1 MLGMGDRKS
10 CLPVQITYTRMHCKR
25 GYCLHI
31 RRKNPLILGCENFVP
46 ALAGLFCVA
55 LPRPWKSTTFCITIC
70 YASLATSLIEV
81 KGSAKR
87 WFCYANQEPLYGAG
101 NSANLKPSFWRSLHK
116 NARSWLKPK
125 HETDRRVWRILCA
138 RARWP
143 GPRSKE
149 RYLIKSVFAH
159 SPVQEENPDALL
171 HPRSVR
177 PWSESASPSLMSPWI
192 SNRMQHTGQLHH
204 HIRVTVT
211 VNWKARG
218 VVGHPEVNTGTSPL
232 RPWPLHLPWDS
243 GRPQTQPTSSGTGP
257 KF

>member
-87 WFCYANQEPLYGAG
+87 WSCYANQEPLYGAG
-101 NSANLKPSFWRSLHK
+101 NSANLKPSIRMRGVDWSRNMKRTEGFEGSFARVRAGQDLVRRKDTSSNLFSLTHRYTKIFQMRPCTQDQSHPGRSL
-116 NARSWLKPK
+116 P
-125 HETDRRVWRILCA
+125 
-138 RARWP
+138 
-143 GPRSKE
+143 
-149 RYLIKSVFAH
+149 
-159 SPVQEENPDALL
+159 LL
-171 HPRSVR
+171 HWCLHEFP
-177 PWSESASPSLMSPWI
+177 
-192 SNRMQHTGQLHH
+192 TGCSTL
-204 HIRVTVT
+204 
-211 VNWKARG
+211 VNSTITY
-218 VVGHPEVNTGTSPL
+218 E
-232 RPWPLHLPWDS
+232 
-243 GRPQTQPTSSGTGP
+243 
-257 KF
+257 